1 MLFDV
6 AELQGSAGSRP
17 PSEASAAVGSRP
29 WIIRGLAPSVL
40 FAILAFWRN
49 QLAGVGNT
57 TFLAPEMVVVW
68 VAGRSGTKSS
78 SDAFLE
84 PSGKILG
91 GVWQHF
97 GLSF

>member
-29 WIIRGLAPSVL
+29 WIIQGLASSVL

-57 TFLAPEMVVVW
+57 T
-68 VAGRSGTKSS
+68 GQS
-78 SDAFLE
+78 
-84 PSGKILG
+84 PSIYASCSQPVPG
-91 GVWQHF
+91 G
-97 GLSF
+97 SR

>member
-57 TFLAPEMVVVW
+57 TVV
-68 VAGRSGTKSS
+68 
-78 SDAFLE
+78 
-84 PSGKILG
+84 
-91 GVWQHF
+91 
-97 GLSF
+97 

>member
-57 TFLAPEMVVVW
+57 TFVEEGW
-68 VAGRSGTKSS
+68 HSGWGQRQGG
-78 SDAFLE
+78 
-84 PSGKILG
+84 GK
-91 GVWQHF
+91 VTVK
-97 GLSF
+97 

>member
-57 TFLAPEMVVVW
+57 TRHSLIYCRPSIVECCFGFGHFILHLRMPR
-68 VAGRSGTKSS
+68 GQRLTK
-78 SDAFLE
+78 
-84 PSGKILG
+84 P
-91 GVWQHF
+91 
-97 GLSF
+97 

>member
-57 TFLAPEMVVVW
+57 TPTAIYN
-68 VAGRSGTKSS
+68 RS
-78 SDAFLE
+78 
-84 PSGKILG
+84 
-91 GVWQHF
+91 
-97 GLSF
+97 

>member
-49 QLAGVGNT
+49 QPSGVGNT
-57 TFLAPEMVVVW
+57 TC
-68 VAGRSGTKSS
+68 KC
-78 SDAFLE
+78 
-84 PSGKILG
+84 
-91 GVWQHF
+91 
-97 GLSF
+97 

>member
-49 QLAGVGNT
+49 RWGREYDGYAQHRCVHPPLRKAEAAG
-57 TFLAPEMVVVW
+57 A
-68 VAGRSGTKSS
+68 ACASCSS
-78 SDAFLE
+78 SWL
-84 PSGKILG
+84 LRM
-91 GVWQHF
+91 
-97 GLSF
+97 LRR

>member
-57 TFLAPEMVVVW
+57 TVSQVCGE
-68 VAGRSGTKSS
+68 
-78 SDAFLE
+78 
-84 PSGKILG
+84 
-91 GVWQHF
+91 
-97 GLSF
+97 